1 MSTVTQLIPL
11 SEADRL
17 ILTQKRNKQLRLVP
31 ALAFASLVSLALI
44 GVIHTCFTTVF
55 FLTVALSTAA
65 KAMHSLA
72 SLIRLNRDLSAGQ
85 KRVINAPVEDQNMD
99 VSRTKGYGGSEGS
112 ASYVFWIKAGGYK
125 IPVTEEHYYQIT
137 KGDLVEAYLAP
148 NSGTIFGVSDRST
161 CEPALASNVAAPL
174 DHFDSDSDR

>member
-1 MSTVTQLIPL
+1 MSTVAQLIPL

-17 ILTQKRNKQLRLVP
+17 ILTQKRNKQLILIP
-31 ALAFASLVSLALI
+31 ALAFASLVSLLLI
-44 GVIHTCFTTVF
+44 GVIQTCFSTVL
-55 FLTVALSTAA
+55 FLTLALSTAA

-72 SLIRLNRDLSAGQ
+72 SVIKLNRDLSAGQ
-85 KRVINAPVEDQNMD
+85 KRVISAPVEDQNMD

-125 IPVTEEHYYQIT
+125 ITVTEGQYYQIK

-148 NSGTIFGVSDRST
+148 NSGTVFGVSDRST
-161 CEPALASNVAAPL
+161 GDVPLTGDAP
-174 DHFDSDSDR
+174 RAE